1 MRKPAIHALFFTA
14 ATLLLLTPFGCRRGG
29 DEQVSEP
36 TARTQPIPVSVEI
49 VARKTREEFRKLNGD
64 VMPWS
69 VVPLLFKVGGRI
81 TQLEIEEGQPVSTNQ
96 FIGALD
102 TRDYRLI
109 RDLASAQIDALNP
122 HLDRALRLKDAEVVP
137 QATVD
142 ELSGRMKVARVQKTQ
157 ADAQLSYTRLHSPVS
172 GIILQK
178 KATVGDMTDPQHPV
192 AIVAQM
198 ERVKVI
204 LSVTQRDV
212 PYLQVGDRITLTTT
226 EISEPFAGTV
236 HAVGFAAE
244 ERTRTFP
251 ITLEVP
257 NPNLQLRAGMIVEAA
272 VKIGEREGIF
282 IPLDAISRSASGM
295 PTVMVVNTDAQ
306 QQAVAQSKLVS
317 LGSVLGEKIEILTG
331 LNEGDRV
338 IIRGQTVENDPVQI
352 Q

>member
-1 MRKPAIHALFFTA
+1 
-14 ATLLLLTPFGCRRGG
+14 
-29 DEQVSEP
+29 
-36 TARTQPIPVSVEI
+36 
-49 VARKTREEFRKLNGD
+49 
-64 VMPWS
+64 
-69 VVPLLFKVGGRI
+69 
-81 TQLEIEEGQPVSTNQ
+81 
-96 FIGALD
+96 
-102 TRDYRLI
+102 
-109 RDLASAQIDALNP
+109 
-122 HLDRALRLKDAEVVP
+122 
-137 QATVD
+137 
-142 ELSGRMKVARVQKTQ
+142 
-157 ADAQLSYTRLHSPVS
+157 
-172 GIILQK
+172 
-178 KATVGDMTDPQHPV
+178 MTDPQHPV

-212 PYLQVGDRITLTTT
+212 PYLQVGDRIALTTA
-226 EISEPFAGTV
+226 EISEPFEGTV

-244 ERTRTFP
+244 ARTRTFP

-306 QQAVAQSKLVS
+306 QQAVAQSKLIS